1 MRTNPRNNTHPR
13 NNKSGK
19 TKTSR
24 TLKWPRA
31 LAAAIIAACATQ
43 SAMAIDYGIFD
54 ARALAM
60 GGTALAVGDT
70 AQAQYYNP
78 ALLAFHSGDE
88 DKTHDGRVY
97 FPTMVVQASN
107 TVKSAKNAVDDEL
120 DTELSKA
127 VDSFNAAHT
136 PASAGLVAASAG
148 DLRKVLDEI
157 ANKDLT
163 INGFVGL
170 SVSEPSDREG
180 GAFYIGA
187 RVIGAGTSKVTDT
200 DLALLD
206 DYIAAMN
213 ALAGGASPQAV
224 AAQYPNLINPNGS
237 LKDPTQS
244 LSSSADVSALGI
256 SEWGMAFAKEFT
268 FWGQAVSFGVTPKL
282 MRVDAYRDKADFN
295 NSANGTLDDTLGTFS
310 DSKST
315 HINFNADLGI
325 AAIIAEHYRV
335 GIAVKDAFAHDFS
348 THQDVDAVTGLARP
362 DLIVKMRP
370 RSRMGLGYVSDS
382 FTLGVDYDLQEST
395 PMANEAPSQDVSLGA
410 EYRVFDGLAVRL
422 GYRQDK
428 TGLRANASSAGIGYR
443 WHRFVADVAYLQSS
457 DLKAGGLQ
465 LGWTF

>member
-1 MRTNPRNNTHPR
+1 MRINHP
-13 NNKSGK
+13 NKKPGK
-19 TKTSR
+19 TKTTR
-24 TLKWPRA
+24 ALKWPGA
-31 LAAAIIAACATQ
+31 LAAAVIAACSAQ
-43 SAMAIDYGIFD
+43 SASAIDYGIFD

-78 ALLAFHSGDE
+78 ALLSFHDGDE
-88 DKTHDGRVY
+88 DKTRDGRFY
-97 FPTMVVQASN
+97 FPTMVIQASN
-107 TVKSAKNAVDDEL
+107 TVKSAKNAVDDKL
-120 DTELSKA
+120 DTELSNA
-127 VDSFNAAHT
+127 VDNFNAART
-136 PASAGLVAASAG
+136 PATAGVVASSAG

-163 INGFVGL
+163 VNGFVGL

-187 RVIGAGTSKVTDT
+187 RVIGVGTSKVPTT

-224 AAQYPNLINPNGS
+224 AAQYPNLINTNGT
-237 LKDPTQS
+237 LKDPTKS
-244 LSSSADVSALGI
+244 LTSSADVGALGI
-256 SEWGMAFAKEFT
+256 AEWGMAFAKEFT

-282 MRVDAYRDKADFN
+282 MRVDAYRDEADFN
-295 NSANGTLDDTLGTFS
+295 NSTSTSVDDTLGTFS

-315 HINFNADLGI
+315 HINFNADLGV

-335 GIAVKDAFAHDFS
+335 GIAVKDAFAHDFT
-348 THQDVDAVTGLARP
+348 THQDVDATTGLARP

-370 RSRMGLGYVSDS
+370 RSRLGLGYVNDS

-395 PMANEAPSQDVSLGA
+395 PMANEAPTQDVSVGA
-410 EYRVFDGLAVRL
+410 EYRVFDGLAVRI

-428 TGLRANASSAGIGYR
+428 TGIRANATSAGIGYR
-443 WHRFVADVAYLQSS
+443 YRRFVADVAYLQSS

-465 LGWTF
+465 FGWAF

>member
-1 MRTNPRNNTHPR
+1 MRT
-13 NNKSGK
+13 
-19 TKTSR
+19 TKNFPQ
-24 TLKWPRA
+24 TLKWPSA
-31 LAAAIIAACATQ
+31 LTAALFACTAQT
-43 SAMAIDYGIFD
+43 SMAIDYGIFD

-70 AQAQYYNP
+70 TQAQYYNP

-88 DKTHDGRVY
+88 DKTHDGRFY

-107 TVKSAKNAVDDEL
+107 TVESAKNAVDDEL
-120 DTELSKA
+120 DTKLSNA
-127 VDSFNAAHT
+127 VNDFNAT
-136 PASAGLVAASAG
+136 PTPETAGPVAVSAG

-163 INGFVGL
+163 VNGFVGL

-187 RVIGAGTSKVTDT
+187 RVIGVGTSKVTDT

-213 ALAGGASPQAV
+213 ALAGGTSPQVV
-224 AAQYPNLINPNGS
+224 AAQYPNLINTDGS
-237 LKDPTQS
+237 LKDPTAS
-244 LSSSADVSALGI
+244 LTSSADVSALGI
-256 SEWGMAFAKEFT
+256 GEWGMAFAKEFS

-282 MRVDAYRDKADFN
+282 MRIDAYRDDANFN
-295 NSANGTLDDTLGTFS
+295 NSNNGNVNNTIGKFS

-315 HINFNADLGI
+315 YVNFNADFGV

-335 GIAVKDAFAHDFS
+335 GIAVKDAVAHDFNV
-348 THQDVDAVTGLARP
+348 HQDPDPVTGLAPP
-362 DLIVKMRP
+362 DLIVKLRP
-370 RSRMGLGYVSDS
+370 RSRMGLGYVSERLS
-382 FTLGVDYDLQEST
+382 IGVDYDLQEST
-395 PMANEAPSQDVSLGA
+395 PMANEAPSQDISLGG
-410 EYRVFDGLAVRL
+410 EYRIFDGLAVRL

-428 TGLRANASSAGIGYR
+428 TGLRANATSAGIGYR
-443 WHRFVADVAYLQSS
+443 WHRFVADLAYLQSS

-465 LGWTF
+465 LGWAF